1 MTKKNH
7 TIKFDVPDEAY
18 RALEKM
24 ALAHGMD
31 VNAYSEYMSRLL
43 TYSIKDIVQLDLT
56 NAKTRVE
63 ADLKEL
69 SVDLEN
75 ERRHINL
82 LLRSINNTLLRL
94 EGQFKKQRIEAAREI
109 EKDFERISY
118 LVNPTAS

>member
-1 MTKKNH
+1 MTQKLHK
-7 TIKFDVPDEAY
+7 IKFDVPDEAY
-18 RALEKM
+18 RALEQL

-31 VNAYSEYMSRLL
+31 VNAYSEYMTRLL
-43 TYSIKDIVQLDLT
+43 TYSIKDIVQLDLA

-118 LVNPTAS
+118 LVNPTVP

>member
-1 MTKKNH
+1 MTKKKH
-7 TIKFDVPDEAY
+7 TIKFDVQDEAY
-18 RALEKM
+18 HALEKM

-31 VNAYSEYMSRLL
+31 VNAYSEYMARLL

-118 LVNPTAS
+118 LVNPTVP